1 MRLGAI
7 FIAVCIVVIA
17 VSLSAAAHL
26 TLGFSIT
33 ESAAAA
39 LAVAGMLATVQVS
52 TARSRERAVVE
63 RQIAE
68 LSRGT
73 TDLAHRV
80 GDLGRRVVTVEA
92 LMARSRDEARAVAAP
107 LGTEIQYLGELLQQ
121 LAETLAIHDEV
132 LVELRSAASRPPA
145 AAPVVA
151 PVAVAQPATVPATV
165 PAAVPAEAP
174 PVRAPQAPAAPIA
187 AAPPPSIEHFLHAQ
201 LDPAADETAPDPDIL
216 AAIRDARTE
225 IYLQT
230 IVTLPQRKVRH
241 YEATARLHT
250 ADGRLLAPD
259 EYLAIASDAGLMPAL
274 DDLSLLRAAQVAR
287 RLGSRSRDAALFF
300 SVGAATVAEGGFFTH
315 FADFLAI
322 NPTLAPSLVLGIP
335 QTAMTAMG
343 PLEQEGMAQLAR
355 LGVRFCLDRVT
366 DPQIEPRTLVGL
378 GIRFVRAPASLLLNA
393 DAAANASIHPHDL
406 SNLLGRFGIELIVDG
421 IENETAVADLLD
433 YDVRYG
439 QGGLFGSPRPIRTDG
454 LEAGAQPSA
463 DALNTAAAA
472 APPAERESL
481 PPPPRRRESEQASQR
496 PGERTPQALAQL
508 ARNLMRRA

>member
-39 LAVAGMLATVQVS
+39 LAVAGMLATVQAL

-132 LVELRSAASRPPA
+132 LVELRSAAARPPA

-151 PVAVAQPATVPATV
+151 PVAVAQPAAV
-165 PAAVPAEAP
+165 PAAVPAETP

-187 AAPPPSIEHFLHAQ
+187 SASPPIEHFLHAQ
-201 LDPAADETAPDPDIL
+201 LDPAADDAAPDPDIL

-439 QGGLFGSPRPIRTDG
+439 QGNLFGSPRPIRTDG

-472 APPAERESL
+472 TPPAERDSL